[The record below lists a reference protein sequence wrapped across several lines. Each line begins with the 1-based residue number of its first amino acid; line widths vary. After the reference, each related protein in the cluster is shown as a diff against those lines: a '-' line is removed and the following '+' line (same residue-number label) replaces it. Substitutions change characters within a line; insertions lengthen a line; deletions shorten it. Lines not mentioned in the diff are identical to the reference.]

1 MSLHGIMGINLS
13 ENMIINNDAGN
24 AGSEVTN
31 AQVQSNIMGGLE
43 GAEGV
48 KSDERENSL
57 KSKINKKSKIVK
69 KRVTTRLIDETDKK
83 NKKLS
88 INNYESMFS
97 YKYNMIELKKLCL
110 QYKLPRV
117 GNKEELMLRLYNY
130 FEKSIQPIKIQKVF
144 RGYLQRK
151 LIKLQGPAINN
162 RSLCTNEMD
171 FYTMDD
177 MDEIP
182 MNQFYSY
189 KDNDGFLYGFNIL
202 SIHNLIMKDGEHPK
216 NPYNRGEFSTKIK
229 EDVKQFIK
237 ISRILKIPIEIEIK
251 QEIIDPRKRM
261 ELKILEL
268 FQLMNSYGNYSNSE
282 WFTNLSRMEHIRF
295 ARELCDIWNYRAQL
309 TLTKKIEIC
318 PPHGNPFLGTPY
330 FTNVATYIN
339 LNNLSNDTVTR
350 FNVQIIENLI
360 KTSIDIDNKSLGALY
375 VLSALTLVCD
385 EARNAMPWLYEAAVH
400 AP

>member
-13 ENMIINNDAGN
+13 ENMIIDNDAD
-24 AGSEVTN
+24 SEAVIG
-31 AQVQSNIMGGLE
+31 QVLPNIMGGLE

-69 KRVTTRLIDETDKK
+69 KRVTTRLIEAGGDTKLIDEADKK

-130 FEKSIQPIKIQKVF
+130 FEKSIQPIKIQRVF

-151 LIKLQGPAINN
+151 LIKLRGPAFNN

-216 NPYNRGEFSTKIK
+216 NPYNRGEFSNKIK

-295 ARELCDIWNYRAQL
+295 AREL
-309 TLTKKIEIC
+309 
-318 PPHGNPFLGTPY
+318 
-330 FTNVATYIN
+330 
-339 LNNLSNDTVTR
+339 
-350 FNVQIIENLI
+350 
-360 KTSIDIDNKSLGALY
+360 
-375 VLSALTLVCD
+375 
-385 EARNAMPWLYEAAVH
+385 
-400 AP
+400 